1 MTRVVNMLTGDEY
14 FYDCPPEK
22 AVVNAHYQ
30 YEKHNWNTWEYDYS
44 LAKETRLFWSC
55 GNMGCHK
62 F

>member
-1 MTRVVNMLTGDEY
+1 MTRVVNMLTRGEY
-14 FYDCPPEK
+14 FYDVSPEK
-22 AVVNAHYQ
+22 AVVNAYYQ

-55 GNMGCHK
+55 GNMCCYK